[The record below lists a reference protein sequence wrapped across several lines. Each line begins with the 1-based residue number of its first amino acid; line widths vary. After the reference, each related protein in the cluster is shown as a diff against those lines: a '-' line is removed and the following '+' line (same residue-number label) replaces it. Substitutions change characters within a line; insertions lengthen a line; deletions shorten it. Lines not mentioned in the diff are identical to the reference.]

1 MRPLRSF
8 TRPAIAALLAALLV
22 PAAFGARKDPE
33 KLPTTKVQDLHYGD
47 VLFYFY
53 QDEDFEAITRLNAYE
68 QWGLMS
74 HHSAES
80 QLLLGGLY
88 LSLGLHNEAGR
99 RFEEL
104 LTPATPAGVRNRAW
118 FYLAK
123 VWYARGYLDRADE
136 AIKKV
141 SARLPTQLEA
151 EKQHLHANI
160 LLRLGRF
167 DEAESLLR
175 NWRGPADWM
184 AYAQFNLGVA
194 LVRENKLSEA
204 DPILTQVGLM
214 ETQRPELLALK
225 DRANLALGFAHL
237 QANEPQPALDALQRV
252 RLNGPYSNKA
262 LLGTGWAQAALG
274 KYQEALN
281 PWMELRGRDLLDAA
295 VQESYLAV
303 PYAFGKLDAAA
314 QSAEY
319 YEDAVASFDKEG
331 VQLDEAIGRI
341 RSGNMLDTLLGGDQ
355 DSHYGWFWQLRNLPD
370 APESRYLYVVMAG
383 HDFQEGLK
391 NYRDLSFLGHTLER
405 WADSMEAFGNM
416 IDTREKAYAER
427 LPRAD
432 KMLSDGALERDQHAR
447 DELDTRLNTIESEG
461 DVAALGSP
469 EERDQW
475 ARIQKLEAALVDAP
489 NDEETNAIRDRLRL
503 VKGVLYFRLNESFK
517 ARIWRERR
525 SVKDLDLAL
534 HEAQARLIR
543 VEKARQSVPTNTG
556 EFATRIAALQQ
567 RIDAL
572 QIRLVDTSQKQSTY
586 LAALAVKELEGQKD
600 RLATYQIQARFALAS
615 MYDRAANSDIA
626 QPKPAKPKQQGEE
639 EEENSSDQPEQ
650 SPDNS
655 QQDAQPPGATSPD
668 GAASPNAAAPG
679 QAPSPAPSPATPA
692 QTSPPEGAV
701 PPAGTDNSSPDR
713 APGNESTLPPPPQEP
728 KQ

>member
-8 TRPAIAALLAALLV
+8 SRLALAALLAAAAV
-22 PAAFGARKDPE
+22 SAAPAALGARKQKDT
-33 KLPTTKVQDLHYGD
+33 LPTTRIQDLHYGD

-53 QDEDFEAITRLNAYE
+53 QDDDFEAITRLNAYE
-68 QWGLMS
+68 QWGLMP

-104 LTPATPAGVRNRAW
+104 LTPQTPEVVRNKAW

-123 VWYARGYLDRADE
+123 VWYARGYLDRAE
-136 AIKKV
+136 QAIRQVKG
-141 SARLPTQLEA
+141 RLPTQLEA
-151 EKQHLHANI
+151 EKQHLFANI

-167 DEAESLLR
+167 DEAVALLR

-194 LVRENKLSEA
+194 LVRENKLAEA
-204 DPILTQVGLM
+204 DPFLAQVGLM
-214 ETQRPELLALK
+214 ETQRPELMALK
-225 DRANLALGFAHL
+225 DRANLAIGFAHL
-237 QANEPQPALDALQRV
+237 QANEPEKALEALQRV

-262 LLGTGWAQAALG
+262 LLGTGWAEAALG
-274 KYQEALN
+274 KYQDALG
-281 PWMELRGRDLLDAA
+281 PWMELRNRDLLDAA

-303 PYAFGKLDAAA
+303 PYAFGKLDAAG

-319 YEDAVASFDKEG
+319 YEQAVTSFDAEG
-331 VQLDEAIGRI
+331 VQLDQAIARI
-341 RSGNMLDTLLGGDQ
+341 QSGNMLDTLLGQDQ
-355 DSHYGWFWQLRNLPD
+355 DTHYGWFWQLRNLPD
-370 APESRYLYVVMAG
+370 APESRYLYAVLAG

-391 NYRDLSFLGHTLER
+391 NYRDLGYLGRTLDR
-405 WADSMEAFGNM
+405 WAESMQAFNNM

-432 KMLSDGALERDQHAR
+432 AMLADGALDRDQKAR
-447 DELDTRLNTIESEG
+447 EDLEGRLNSIESQG

-469 EERDQW
+469 EEREQW
-475 ARIQKLEAALVDAP
+475 ARIQRIEAALADAP
-489 NDEETNAIRDRLRL
+489 DDEQTANMRDRLRL

-517 ARIWRERR
+517 ARVWRERR
-525 SVKDLDLAL
+525 SIKDLDLAL
-534 HEAQARLIR
+534 REAQARFIR
-543 VEKARQSVPTNTG
+543 VEKARKSVPTNTG

-572 QIRLVDTSQKQSTY
+572 QIRLVDAAKKQNEY

-600 RLATYQIQARFALAS
+600 RLATYQIQARFALAT
-615 MYDRAANSDIA
+615 MYDRAANADVA
-626 QPKPAKPKQQGEE
+626 APKAPKPKQQGTEE
-639 EEENSSDQPEQ
+639 DE
-650 SPDNS
+650 
-655 QQDAQPPGATSPD
+655 AQPMPEARPEDRQGEPSPE
-668 GAASPNAAAPG
+668 GQQGPSPPG
-679 QAPSPAPSPATPA
+679 QQNSP
-692 QTSPPEGAV
+692 PPEGPAAPTGQAAPNGPASQGAGAPTTGSESPSPV
-701 PPAGTDNSSPDR
+701 QTPPNDGT
-713 APGNESTLPPPPQEP
+713 PPNPQEP
-728 KQ
+728 KP